1 MSELNNNTEELVETE
16 DVQTLTS
23 EVESPLDETKKKKK
37 PYFKY
42 ILSIGFMVI
51 LIAVTAIIL
60 FNKYSFSD
68 LMDLI
73 GQVNYWWIVLGIL
86 MIFIYIF
93 FEGYAMK
100 IIFRSMGQKVSF
112 GKNIMYSSIDYYYCA
127 ITPSASGGQP
137 MVAYYMAKDGVS
149 LSYVSICLLINTA
162 LFKIVLVALG
172 LVGLIMYPNLVVG
185 SGLMLGLFIF
195 GFTFN
200 IFMIVMCFLGAFKTN
215 WVRAFGLRLIL
226 FLHKIHIVKRPI
238 KWVRTL
244 YKKMDEYEVGAK
256 LIKSHKLDFTK
267 ALLCNFIQRIA
278 LFSVTFIIF
287 YAFRRGAMGDSID
300 YHSYWELMGIQV
312 LIALAVDSLP
322 LPGGVGIS
330 EYLYLLLFGFVY
342 SGEEMIASAMLLTR
356 AVSFYI
362 PVIVCALISILEHVL
377 VIRNDIKKQN
387 LQP

>member
-1 MSELNNNTEELVETE
+1 MADLNNNTEEFKAEE
-16 DVQTLTS
+16 VQTPANSL
-23 EVESPLDETKKKKK
+23 EESTKKKKN
-37 PYFKY
+37 PYLKY
-42 ILSIGFMVI
+42 ALSIGFMVA
-51 LIAVTAIIL
+51 LVVVTCIVL

-68 LMDLI
+68 LMQKI
-73 GQVNYWWIVLGIL
+73 SEVNIWWIILGIA

-100 IIFRSMGQKVSF
+100 IIFRSMGQKVSI
-112 GKNIMYSSIDYYYCA
+112 GKNVMYSSIDYYYCA
-127 ITPSASGGQP
+127 ITPSATGGQP

-162 LFKIVLVALG
+162 LFKIVLVTLG
-172 LVGLIMYPNLVVG
+172 LIGLIMYPALVIG
-185 SGLMLGLFIF
+185 NGLMLGLFIF

-215 WVRAFGLRLIL
+215 WVRAIGLRLIL
-226 FLHKIHIVKRPI
+226 WLHKIHIVKRPV

-244 YKKMDEYEVGAK
+244 YRKMDEYEVGAK
-256 LIKSHKLDFTK
+256 LIKSHKMDFTK
-267 ALLCNFIQRIA
+267 ALLCNFVQRIA

-287 YAFRRGAMGDSID
+287 IAYFKAFNLH

-330 EYLYLLLFGFVY
+330 EYLYLLLFGTIY
-342 SGEEMIASAMLLTR
+342 ADPEMIASAMLLTR

-362 PVIVCALISILEHVL
+362 PVIVCALISILEHIL
-377 VIRNDIKKQN
+377 VMRKDIKKQN
-387 LQP
+387 LEL

>member
-1 MSELNNNTEELVETE
+1 MADLNKNNEDLAEE
-16 DVQTLTS
+16 VQAP
-23 EVESPLDETKKKKK
+23 VESNEIEVTPKKKKS
-37 PYFKY
+37 PYLKY
-42 ILSIGFMVI
+42 ILSIGFMVA

-68 LMDLI
+68 LMSLI
-73 GQVNYWWIVLGIL
+73 GEVDPWWIVLGVF

-100 IIFRSMGQKVSF
+100 IIFRSMGQKVSL

-195 GFTFN
+195 GFSFN

-226 FLHKIHIVKRPI
+226 LLHKIHIVKKPI

-244 YKKMDEYEVGAK
+244 YRKMDEYEVGAR
-256 LIKSHKLDFTK
+256 LIKSHKLDFAK

-278 LFSVTFIIF
+278 IFSVTYIIF
-287 YAFRRGAMGDSID
+287 IAFLRGTMGVDME

-342 SGEEMIASAMLLTR
+342 NGEEMIASAMLLTR

-362 PVIVCALISILEHVL
+362 PVIVCALLSVLEHVL
-377 VIRNDIKKQN
+377 VIKNDIKKQN
-387 LQP
+387 LL

>member
-1 MSELNNNTEELVETE
+1 MADLNNTEQLDKTE
-16 DVQTLTS
+16 DIQTPALTDEVS
-23 EVESPLDETKKKKK
+23 VESTTKKKKN
-37 PYFKY
+37 PYLKY
-42 ILSIGFMVI
+42 ILSIGFMVA
-51 LIAVTAIIL
+51 LIVVTAIIL
-60 FNKYSFSD
+60 FSKYSFSD
-68 LMDLI
+68 LMSVI
-73 GQVNYWWIVLGIL
+73 GEVNPWWIVLGVA

-100 IIFRSMGQKVSF
+100 IIFKSMGQKVSL

-127 ITPSASGGQP
+127 ITPSATGGQP
-137 MVAYYMAKDGVS
+137 MVGYYMAKDGVS

-172 LVGLIMYPNLVVG
+172 LVGLIMYPALVIG
-185 SGLMLGLFIF
+185 NGLMLGLFIF

-226 FLHKIHIVKRPI
+226 WLHKIHIIKRPV

-267 ALLCNFIQRIA
+267 ALLCNFVQRIA
-278 LFSVTFIIF
+278 LFSVTYIVFI
-287 YAFRRGAMGDSID
+287 AFLRGSMGVNME

-330 EYLYLLLFGFVY
+330 EFLYLELFGFVY
-342 SGEEMIASAMLLTR
+342 MGEEMIASAMLLTR

-362 PVIVCALISILEHVL
+362 PVIVCALISILEHIL
-377 VIRNDIKKQN
+377 VMRHDIKKQN
-387 LQP
+387 S

>member
-1 MSELNNNTEELVETE
+1 MADLNNNADELVKTE
-16 DVQTLTS
+16 DIQAPVS
-23 EVESPLDETKKKKK
+23 NDNDSNKKKKK
-37 PYFKY
+37 NPYFKY
-42 ILSIGFMVI
+42 FLSIGFMI
-51 LIAVTAIIL
+51 ALIVVTAIIL
-60 FNKYSFSD
+60 FSKYNFSQI
-68 LMDLI
+68 MAVI
-73 GQVNYWWIVLGIL
+73 GEVNPWWIVLGIL

-100 IIFRSMGQKVSF
+100 IIFRSMGQKVSI

-127 ITPSASGGQP
+127 ITPSATGGQP

-149 LSYVSICLLINTA
+149 ISYVSICLLINTA

-172 LVGLIMYPNLVVG
+172 LVGLIMYPSLVIG
-185 SGLMLGLFIF
+185 NGLMLGLFIF

-215 WVRAFGLRLIL
+215 WVRAAGLRTIL
-226 FLHKIHIVKRPI
+226 LLHKMHIIKRPI
-238 KWVRTL
+238 RWVRGL
-244 YKKMDEYEVGAK
+244 YKKMDEYEVGAR
-256 LIKSHKLDFTK
+256 LIKSHKLEFAK
-267 ALLCNFIQRIA
+267 ALFCNFLQRIA
-278 LFSVTFIIF
+278 LFSVTYIVFI
-287 YAFRRGAMGDSID
+287 AFLRGTMGVDME

-342 SGEEMIASAMLLTR
+342 YGDDMIASAMLLTR

-362 PVIVCALISILEHVL
+362 PVIVCAVISVLEHIL
-377 VIRNDIKKQN
+377 VMKNDIKKRN
-387 LQP
+387 T